1 MRSGALFHRLI
12 LGSAIFLGMAA
23 LSGICSAAAA
33 PAEFV
38 PQWAKSAVWYQI
50 FPDRFRN
57 GDPSN
62 DPTVADIAGADP
74 MAPPK
79 EWRVHPWGSDWY
91 QLQDYEKAN
100 GEPELWKHMQ
110 RRRYGGDI
118 QGIIDK
124 LDYLQDLG
132 INAIYLNPVFDAPS
146 NHKYDGASYHHIDPN
161 FGPDPKGDRALMAS
175 ENPGDPKTW
184 VWTKADELA
193 LKLIDEAHK
202 RGIRIIFDGVF
213 NHMGFNSFA
222 LQDVRRNKMKSPY
235 LGWFTIMSFD
245 EPSAGVTFD
254 YEGWWGNKS
263 LPELRED
270 ANGIVAGPKA
280 YIFAATQRWMDP
292 KGRGTQ
298 HGIDGW
304 RLDVAYM
311 VAHPF
316 WKDWRRHVKA
326 INPEAYL
333 TAEIVNTP
341 DVVKPYLQG
350 DEFDGEMQYN
360 FAFTAAEFLF
370 NEGKYRIGA
379 KAFDKKLAE
388 LRNLY
393 PPGVA
398 YVNQNLFGSH
408 DTNRIG
414 SYIVNRGLGNFRDWG
429 KWFQMSQP
437 VNNPAFQVR
446 RPNAYELQLQKLF
459 VVLQMTYVG
468 APMVY
473 YGDEVGMWGANDP
486 DDRKPMIWPDIA
498 YEKERALPDGK
509 LRPEAQVDEV
519 WQDPELHAFYK
530 KMIGIRNAHPA
541 LRTGSY
547 RTLLADD
554 AHSVFAFERRLGDEV
569 IWVLLN
575 NSEAERTVNLPR
587 SGFDEFEDL
596 LNARTYTGQ
605 RPEVEFVLPAR
616 QSAVLRATV
625 VALNAA
631 ALEIQARK

>member
-1 MRSGALFHRLI
+1 MNIFRPSI
-12 LGSAIFLGMAA
+12 LCMSLVI
-23 LSGICSAAAA
+23 SGIAGGAQQASV
-33 PAEFV
+33 EFV

-50 FPDRFRN
+50 FPERFRN
-57 GDPSN
+57 GDPGN

-74 MAPPK
+74 MQPPK
-79 EWRVHPWGSDWY
+79 QWRVHPWGSDWY
-91 QLQDYEKAN
+91 RLQDYEIAN

-110 RRRYGGDI
+110 RRRYGGDL

-161 FGPDPKGDRALMAS
+161 FGPDPKGDRALMAT

-193 LKLIDEAHK
+193 LKLIREAHA
-202 RGIRIIFDGVF
+202 RGIRVIFDGVF

-222 LQDVRRNKMKSPY
+222 LQDVRRNKLKSPY
-235 LGWFTIMSFD
+235 LGWFTIKSFD
-245 EPSAGVTFD
+245 EPSAGVSFD

-270 ANGIVAGPKA
+270 TGGIVAGPKA
-280 YIFAATQRWMDP
+280 YIFAATERWMNP
-292 KGRGTQ
+292 KGQGAQ
-298 HGIDGW
+298 FGIDGW

-350 DEFDGEMQYN
+350 DEFDAEMHYN

-370 NEGKYRIGA
+370 NTGKNRINA
-379 KAFDKKLAE
+379 RTFDKKLAE
-388 LRNLY
+388 LRTLY

-414 SYIVNRGLGNFRDWG
+414 SYIVNRDLGNFRDWG

-446 RPNAYELQLQKLF
+446 KPNAYELQLQKLF

-486 DDRKPMIWPDIA
+486 DDRKPMIWPDIV
-498 YEKERALPDGK
+498 YEKERALPNQSM
-509 LRPEAQVDEV
+509 RPEAAADQVA
-519 WQDPELHAFYK
+519 QNAELHAFYK
-530 KMIGIRNAHPA
+530 KLIAMRLGHPA

-547 RTLLADD
+547 QTLMADNSAD
-554 AHSVFAFERRLGDEV
+554 VFAYERREGDDTV
-569 IWVLLN
+569 WVVLN
-575 NSEAERTVNLPR
+575 NSNTARTVRLPNR
-587 SGFDEFEDL
+587 GYGRFIALMDGTSYSAENKML
-596 LNARTYTGQ
+596 QLT
-605 RPEVEFVLPAR
+605 LPAKHGSVL
-616 QSAVLRATV
+616 SALVSKSQE
-625 VALNAA
+625 N
-631 ALEIQARK
+631 

>member
-1 MRSGALFHRLI
+1 MKTFIAIGLI
-12 LGSAIFLGMAA
+12 VFATLAQAK
-23 LSGICSAAAA
+23 

-50 FPDRFRN
+50 FPERFRN

-62 DPTVADIAGADP
+62 DPAVADIAGADP
-74 MAPPK
+74 MQPPK
-79 EWRVHPWGSDWY
+79 QWRVHPWGSDWY

-124 LDYLQDLG
+124 LDYLKDLG
-132 INAIYLNPVFDAPS
+132 INAVYLNPVFDSPS
-146 NHKYDGASYHHIDPN
+146 HHKYDGASYHHIDPN
-161 FGPDPKGDRALMAS
+161 FGPDPKGDRALMAK
-175 ENPGDPKTW
+175 ETPGDPNTW

-193 LKLIDEAHK
+193 LKLIAEAHK
-202 RGIRIIFDGVF
+202 RGIRVIFDGVF

-222 LQDVRRNKMKSPY
+222 LQDVRRNKMQSPY
-235 LGWFTIMSFD
+235 LSWFTIKNFD
-245 EPSAGVTFD
+245 NPAAGVEFD

-270 ANGIVAGPKA
+270 AGGIVAGPKA
-280 YIFAATQRWMDP
+280 YIFAATQRWMNP
-292 KGRGTQ
+292 KGQGTQ
-298 HGIDGW
+298 YGIDGW

-311 VAHPF
+311 VAHAF

-370 NEGKYRIGA
+370 NEGKYRISA
-379 KAFDKKLAE
+379 REFDRKLAE
-388 LRNLY
+388 LRDLY

-408 DTNRIG
+408 DTNRLG
-414 SYIVNRGLGNFRDWG
+414 SYIVNRDLGNFRDWG

-437 VNNPAFQVR
+437 INNPDFRVR
-446 RPNAYELQLQKLF
+446 KPNEAELQLQKLF
-459 VVLQMTYVG
+459 IVLQMTYVG

-473 YGDEVGMWGANDP
+473 YGDEVGMWGGNDP

-498 YEKERALPDGK
+498 YEKERALPK
-509 LRPEAQVDEV
+509 QNLRPESEADTVAQNTH
-519 WQDPELHAFYK
+519 LHAFYK
-530 KMIGIRNAHPA
+530 KLIAIRNGAPA
-541 LRTGSY
+541 LQRGSY
-547 RTLLADD
+547 KTLLADNGN
-554 AHSVFAFERRLGDEV
+554 AVFAYERKLGDET
-569 IWVLLN
+569 IWVILN
-575 NSEAERTVNLPR
+575 NSESAQSVRLPR
-587 SGFDEFEDL
+587 AGFDEFEDVL
-596 LNARTYTGQ
+596 NDKTYGWQQGDLEIELAGKQGAVLNALKIPIHSG
-605 RPEVEFVLPAR
+605 V
-616 QSAVLRATV
+616 
-625 VALNAA
+625 
-631 ALEIQARK
+631 IKK

>member
-1 MRSGALFHRLI
+1 MISCTRLSR
-12 LGSAIFLGMAA
+12 LLSVAGLVLLSVVFAGMSSAQTTQT
-23 LSGICSAAAA
+23 
-33 PAEFV
+33 EFV

-50 FPDRFRN
+50 FPERFRN
-57 GDPSN
+57 GDSTN

-74 MAPPK
+74 MEAPK
-79 EWRVHPWGSDWY
+79 QWRVHPWGSDWY

-124 LDYLQDLG
+124 LDYLKDLG
-132 INAIYLNPVFDAPS
+132 INAIYLNPVFDSPS
-146 NHKYDGASYHHIDPN
+146 NHKYDAASYHHIDPN
-161 FGPDPKGDRALMAS
+161 FGPDPKGDRQVMQK

-222 LQDVRRNKMKSPY
+222 LQDVRRHKMDSPY
-235 LGWFTIMSFD
+235 LGWFSIKNFD
-245 EPSAGVTFD
+245 DPSAGITFD
-254 YEGWWGNKS
+254 YVGWWGNKS
-263 LPELRED
+263 LPELREN

-280 YIFAATQRWMDP
+280 YIFAATERWMNP
-292 KGRGTQ
+292 KGMGTQ

-316 WKDWRRHVKA
+316 WKDWRNQVKQ
-326 INPEAYL
+326 INAEAYL

-341 DVVKPYLQG
+341 DVAKPYLLG
-350 DEFDGEMQYN
+350 DEFDAEMHYN
-360 FAFTAAEFLF
+360 FAFTAAEFFF
-370 NEGKYRIGA
+370 NDGKYRINA
-379 KAFDKKLAE
+379 KAFDKRLAE
-388 LRNLY
+388 LRSIY

-429 KWFQMSQP
+429 KWFGMSQP
-437 VNNPAFQVR
+437 ANNPAYQVR
-446 RPNAYELQLQKLF
+446 KPNAYELQLQKLF
-459 VVLQMTYVG
+459 VIFQMTYVG

-486 DDRKPMIWPDIA
+486 DDRKPMLWPDIR
-498 YEKERALPDGK
+498 YSDECALPNGS
-509 LRPEAQVDEV
+509 LRPLDKCDKVEINNDLRAHYQK
-519 WQDPELHAFYK
+519 L
-530 KMIGIRNAHPA
+530 ISIRNSHKA
-541 LRTGSY
+541 LQTGTY
-547 RTLLADD
+547 KTLLADE
-554 AHSVFAFERRLGDEV
+554 AKNVFAFQRQLGDET
-569 IWVLLN
+569 IWVILN
-575 NSEAERTVNLPR
+575 NSDLEQRVSLP
-587 SGFDEFEDL
+587 SGEFHVFVDKL
-596 LNARTYTGQ
+596 HGGSKAAVKNRL
-605 RPEVEFVLPAR
+605 EVILPAR
-616 QSAVLRATV
+616 QATIFDAGMV
-625 VALNAA
+625 EVHGGTL
-631 ALEIQARK
+631 KK

>member
-1 MRSGALFHRLI
+1 MEVGLICRRHIVFPIIGISLALLSASATARSEAV
-12 LGSAIFLGMAA
+12 
-23 LSGICSAAAA
+23 
-33 PAEFV
+33 EFV

-74 MAPPK
+74 MEPPK
-79 EWRVHPWGSDWY
+79 QWRVHPWGSDWY

-124 LDYLQDLG
+124 LDYLKDLG
-132 INAIYLNPVFDAPS
+132 INAIYLNPVFDSPS
-146 NHKYDGASYHHIDPN
+146 HHKYDGASYHHIDPN
-161 FGPDPKGDRALMAS
+161 FGPDPEGDRAMMAK

-193 LKLIDEAHK
+193 LKLIAEAHK

-222 LQDVRRNKMKSPY
+222 LQDVRRNKLKSPY
-235 LGWFTIMSFD
+235 LSWFTIKNFD
-245 EPSAGVTFD
+245 DPQAGVVFD

-280 YIFAATQRWMDP
+280 YIYAATERWMNP
-292 KGRGTQ
+292 KGKGIQ

-316 WKDWRRHVKA
+316 WKDWRRHVKS
-326 INPEAYL
+326 INSEAYL

-370 NEGKYRIGA
+370 NEGKYRITA
-379 KAFDKKLAE
+379 REFDRKLAE
-388 LRNLY
+388 LRELY

-414 SYIVNRGLGNFRDWG
+414 SYIVNRDLGNFRDWG

-437 VNNPAFQVR
+437 HNNPDYRVR
-446 RPNAYELQLQKLF
+446 KPNAAELQLQKLF

-486 DDRKPMIWPDIA
+486 DDRKPMVWPDIV
-498 YEKERALPDGK
+498 YEKERALPK
-509 LRPEAQVDEV
+509 KNLRPEIEADSVEQNL
-519 WQDPELHAFYK
+519 ELHAFYRK
-530 KMIGIRNAHPA
+530 LIHIRNQHPS
-541 LRTGSY
+541 LQIGTY
-547 RTLLADD
+547 QTLLADNAD
-554 AHSVFAFERRLGDEV
+554 DVFAYQRRSGNEV
-569 IWVLLN
+569 IWVILN
-575 NSEAERTVNLPR
+575 NGTGERIVRLPR
-587 SGFDEFEDL
+587 MGFDEFEDL
-596 LNARTYTGQ
+596 LNARTYAGQ
-605 RPEVEFVLPAR
+605 RPEMEFVVPAK
-616 QSAVLRATV
+616 QAAVLEARV
-625 VALNAA
+625 IPLNAGA
-631 ALEIQARK
+631 VKK

>member
-1 MRSGALFHRLI
+1 MRAIKPLLLI
-12 LGSAIFLGMAA
+12 LLATTACHASAKPA
-23 LSGICSAAAA
+23 
-33 PAEFV
+33 AEFV
-38 PQWAKSAVWYQI
+38 PQWAKSAVWYQV
-50 FPDRFRN
+50 FPDRFRT

-74 MAPPK
+74 MEPPK
-79 EWRVHPWGSDWY
+79 QWRVHPWGSDWY

-110 RRRYGGDI
+110 RRRYGGDL

-124 LDYLQDLG
+124 LDYLKDLG
-132 INAIYLNPVFDAPS
+132 INAIYLNPVFDSPS
-146 NHKYDGASYHHIDPN
+146 HHKYDGASYHHIDPN
-161 FGPDPKGDRALMAS
+161 FGPDPKGDRALMAK

-193 LKLIDEAHK
+193 LTLIAEAHK
-202 RGIRIIFDGVF
+202 RGIRVIFDGVF

-235 LGWFTIMSFD
+235 LSWFTIKNFD
-245 EPSAGVTFD
+245 DPVSGVQFD

-270 ANGIVAGPKA
+270 AKGIVSGPKA
-280 YIFAATQRWMDP
+280 YIFAATERWMNP
-292 KGRGTQ
+292 KGKGTQ

-350 DEFDGEMQYN
+350 DEFDAEMQYN

-370 NEGKYRIGA
+370 NEGKYGITARE
-379 KAFDKKLAE
+379 FDRKLAE
-388 LRNLY
+388 LRTLY

-414 SYIVNRGLGNFRDWG
+414 SYIVNRTLGNFRDWG

-437 VNNPAFQVR
+437 INNPEFSVR
-446 RPNAYELQLQKLF
+446 KPNASELQLQKLF

-473 YGDEVGMWGANDP
+473 YGDEVGMWGGNDP

-498 YEKERALPDGK
+498 YEKERALPRQN
-509 LRPEAQVDEV
+509 LRPESEADTVVQNL
-519 WQDPELHAFYK
+519 ELHAFYRK
-530 KMIGIRNAHPA
+530 LIGIRNAHPA
-541 LRTGSY
+541 LQIGSY
-547 RTLLADD
+547 RTLLADN
-554 AHSVFAFERRLGDEV
+554 GDEV
-569 IWVLLN
+569 FAYERHAGGETLWVILN
-575 NSEAERTVNLPR
+575 NSASQRRVRLPR
-587 SGFDEFEDL
+587 GNFDEFEDL
-596 LNARTYTGQ
+596 LNDRTYVGQ
-605 RPEVEFVLPAR
+605 RPEVEFTVPAK
-616 QSAVLRATV
+616 QAAVLRANRIP
-625 VALNAA
+625 LNAGPV
-631 ALEIQARK
+631 KK

>member
-1 MRSGALFHRLI
+1 MSSYTRCCRSYSIAGLVLFLVFFAEMS
-12 LGSAIFLGMAA
+12 SAQTTQT
-23 LSGICSAAAA
+23 
-33 PAEFV
+33 EFV

-50 FPDRFRN
+50 FPERFRN
-57 GDPSN
+57 GDSSN
-62 DPTVADIAGADP
+62 DPKVADIAGADP
-74 MAPPK
+74 MDPPK
-79 EWRVHPWGSDWY
+79 KWHVHPWGSDWY

-100 GEPELWKHMQ
+100 AEPELWKHMQ

-124 LDYLQDLG
+124 LDYLKDLG
-132 INAIYLNPVFDAPS
+132 INAVYLNPVFDAPS

-161 FGPDPKGDRALMAS
+161 FGPDPKGDRLLMS
-175 ENPGDPKTW
+175 KEDPGDPKTW

-193 LKLIDEAHK
+193 LKLIDEAHT

-222 LQDVRRNKMKSPY
+222 LQDVRRNKMDSPY
-235 LGWFTIMSFD
+235 LSWFTIKNFD
-245 EPSAGVTFD
+245 DPAAGIQFD

-270 ANGIVAGPKA
+270 ASGIVAGPKA
-280 YIFAATQRWMDP
+280 YIFAATERWMNP
-292 KGRGTQ
+292 KGKGPQ

-316 WKDWRRHVKA
+316 WKDWRQHVKA

-350 DEFDGEMQYN
+350 DEFDAEMQYN

-370 NEGKYRIGA
+370 NDGKYRIGA

-388 LRNLY
+388 LRTLY

-429 KWFQMSQP
+429 KWFGMSQP
-437 VNNPAFQVR
+437 ANNPAFQVR
-446 RPNAYELQLQKLF
+446 KPNAYELQLQKLF
-459 VVLQMTYVG
+459 VIFQMTYVG
-468 APMVY
+468 APMMY

-486 DDRKPMIWPDIA
+486 DDRKPMLWSDIS
-498 YEKERALPDGK
+498 YSDERALPNGSLRALDKADKVEINADLCAHYQK
-509 LRPEAQVDEV
+509 L
-519 WQDPELHAFYK
+519 
-530 KMIGIRNAHPA
+530 ISIRNSHKA
-541 LRTGSY
+541 LQTGTY
-547 RTLLADD
+547 KTLLADD
-554 AHSVFAFERRLGDEV
+554 TKNIFAFQRQLGNET
-569 IWVLLN
+569 IWVILN
-575 NSEAERTVNLPR
+575 NSDAEQKVRLPR
-587 SGFDEFEDL
+587 AGFDEFEDVL
-596 LNARTYTGQ
+596 NDRTHAWQKGDLEIALAAKQAAVLKALVVPLNAGA
-605 RPEVEFVLPAR
+605 P
-616 QSAVLRATV
+616 
-625 VALNAA
+625 
-631 ALEIQARK
+631 KK

>member
-1 MRSGALFHRLI
+1 MRFHQFLTAVL
-12 LGSAIFLGMAA
+12 LGCAASA
-23 LSGICSAAAA
+23 SSAAETS
-33 PAEFV
+33 PEFV

-50 FPDRFRN
+50 FPERFRN

-74 MAPPK
+74 MDPPK
-79 EWRVHPWGSDWY
+79 QWRVHPWGSDWY

-110 RRRYGGDI
+110 RRRYGGDL
-118 QGIIDK
+118 QGVIDK

-161 FGPDPKGDRALMAS
+161 FGPDPKGDRALMAK

-193 LKLIDEAHK
+193 LKLIAEAHR
-202 RGIRIIFDGVF
+202 RGIRVIFDGVF

-235 LGWFTIMSFD
+235 LSWFTIKNFD
-245 EPSAGVTFD
+245 DPASGVQFD

-280 YIFAATQRWMDP
+280 YIFAATQRWMNP
-292 KGRGTQ
+292 KGQGTQ

-341 DVVKPYLQG
+341 EVVKPYLQG
-350 DEFDGEMQYN
+350 DEFDAEMHYN

-370 NEGKYRIGA
+370 NEGKYRISA
-379 KAFDKKLAE
+379 REFDRKLAE
-388 LRNLY
+388 LRTLY

-437 VNNPAFQVR
+437 INNPAFSVR
-446 RPNAYELQLQKLF
+446 KPNAAELQLQKLF

-473 YGDEVGMWGANDP
+473 YGDEVGMWGGNDP
-486 DDRKPMIWPDIA
+486 DDRKPMIWPDIV
-498 YEKERALPDGK
+498 YEKERALPKQD
-509 LRPEAQVDEV
+509 LRPESEADTVVQNAD
-519 WQDPELHAFYK
+519 LHAFYK
-530 KMIGIRNAHPA
+530 KLIGIRNAHPA

-547 RTLLADD
+547 KTLLADN
-554 AHSVFAFERRLGDEV
+554 GDEV
-569 IWVLLN
+569 FAYERQSGDEVLWVILN
-575 NSEAERTVNLPR
+575 NSEREQTVRLPR
-587 SGFDEFEDL
+587 AGFDEFEDL
-596 LNARTYTGQ
+596 LNGRTYAGQ
-605 RPEVEFVLPAR
+605 RAEMEFSVSAK
-616 QSAVLRATV
+616 QAAVLRAV
-625 VALNAA
+625 RVPLNGSAPG
-631 ALEIQARK
+631 R

>member
-1 MRSGALFHRLI
+1 MKRIYAFVLMGF
-12 LGSAIFLGMAA
+12 AA
-23 LSGICSAAAA
+23 VAHAQTSAADG
-33 PAEFV
+33 V

-57 GDPSN
+57 GDPAN

-74 MAPPK
+74 MAPPGQ
-79 EWRVHPWGSDWY
+79 WRVHPWGSDWY

-110 RRRYGGDI
+110 RRRYGGDL
-118 QGIIDK
+118 QGIIDE

-161 FGPDPKGDRALMAS
+161 FGPDPAGDRALMRT
-175 ENPGDPKTW
+175 ENPGDPDTW

-193 LKLIDEAHK
+193 LKLIAEAHK
-202 RGIRIIFDGVF
+202 RGMRVIFDGVF

-222 LQDVRRNKMKSPY
+222 LQDVRRNKSGSPY
-235 LGWFTIMSFD
+235 LDWFTIKSFD
-245 EPSAGVTFD
+245 DAAAGTVFD

-280 YIFAATQRWMDP
+280 YIFAATERWMNP
-292 KGRGTQ
+292 KGQGSAA
-298 HGIDGW
+298 GIDGW

-326 INPEAYL
+326 INPDAYL
-333 TAEIVNTP
+333 TAELVTTP
-341 DVVKPYLQG
+341 DKAVPYLMG
-350 DEFDGEMQYN
+350 DEFDAEMNYN
-360 FAFTAAEFLF
+360 FAFTAAEFFF
-370 NEGKYRIGA
+370 NSKSGWFAIDAGE
-379 KAFDKKLAE
+379 FDRKLAA
-388 LRNLY
+388 LRGLY
-393 PPGVA
+393 PADVA
-398 YVNQNLFGSH
+398 YLNQNLFGSH

-429 KWFQMSQP
+429 KWFAMSQP
-437 VNNPAFQVR
+437 VNNPSYRVR
-446 RPNAYELQLQKLF
+446 KPNADELRMQKLF
-459 VVLQMTYVG
+459 VVFQMTYVG

-473 YGDEVGMWGANDP
+473 YGDEVGMWGGNDP
-486 DDRKPMIWPDIA
+486 DDRKPMVWPDIA
-498 YEKERALPDGK
+498 YEDERALPGQN
-509 LRPEAQVDEV
+509 LRPASEADAVAQNSD
-519 WQDPELHAFYK
+519 LFAFYK
-530 KMIGIRNAHPA
+530 KMIGIRNSHRA
-541 LRTGSY
+541 LQIGDY

-554 AHSVFAFERRLGDEV
+554 AAGVFAFQRQLGDET
-569 IWVLLN
+569 IWVILN
-575 NSEAERTVNLPR
+575 NSDEAQTVRLPR

-596 LNARTYTGQ
+596 LNDRTYAWQQGDL
-605 RPEVEFVLPAR
+605 EIALPAK
-616 QSAVLRATV
+616 QAAVLN
-625 VALNAA
+625 ALKIPVHTGS
-631 ALEIQARK
+631 LKKSR

>member
-1 MRSGALFHRLI
+1 MRAIKPLLLI
-12 LGSAIFLGMAA
+12 LLATTACHASAKPA
-23 LSGICSAAAA
+23 
-33 PAEFV
+33 AEFV
-38 PQWAKSAVWYQI
+38 PQWAKSAVWYQV

-74 MAPPK
+74 MEPPK
-79 EWRVHPWGSDWY
+79 QWRVHPWGSDWY

-110 RRRYGGDI
+110 RRRYGGDL

-124 LDYLQDLG
+124 LDYLKDLG
-132 INAIYLNPVFDAPS
+132 INAIYLNPIFDSPS
-146 NHKYDGASYHHIDPN
+146 HHKYDGASYHHIDPN
-161 FGPDPKGDRALMAS
+161 FGPDPKGDRALMAK

-193 LKLIDEAHK
+193 LKLIAEAHK

-222 LQDVRRNKMKSPY
+222 LQDVRRNKMNSPY
-235 LGWFTIMSFD
+235 LGWFTIKNFD
-245 EPSAGVTFD
+245 DPASGVEFD

-270 ANGIVAGPKA
+270 AKGIVPGPKA
-280 YIFAATQRWMDP
+280 YIFAATERWMNP
-292 KGRGTQ
+292 KGKGTQ

-350 DEFDGEMQYN
+350 DEFDAEMQYN

-370 NEGKYRIGA
+370 NEGKYRINA
-379 KAFDKKLAE
+379 REFDRNLAE
-388 LRNLY
+388 LRTLY

-414 SYIVNRGLGNFRDWG
+414 SYIVNRTLGNFRDWG

-437 VNNPAFQVR
+437 INNPEFSVR
-446 RPNAYELQLQKLF
+446 KPNASELQLQKLF

-473 YGDEVGMWGANDP
+473 YGDEVGMWGGNDP
-486 DDRKPMIWPDIA
+486 DDRKPMIWPDID
-498 YEKERALPDGK
+498 YEKERALPRQT
-509 LRPEAQVDEV
+509 LRPESEADTVVQNL
-519 WQDPELHAFYK
+519 ELHAFYRK
-530 KMIGIRNAHPA
+530 LIGIRNAHPA
-541 LRTGSY
+541 LQIGAY
-547 RTLLADD
+547 RTLLADN
-554 AHSVFAFERRLGDEV
+554 GDEV
-569 IWVLLN
+569 FAYERQAGGETLWVILN
-575 NSEAERTVNLPR
+575 NSASQRSVRLPR
-587 SGFDEFEDL
+587 GNFDEFEDL
-596 LNARTYTGQ
+596 LNDRTYAGQ
-605 RPEVEFVLPAR
+605 RPEVEFTVPAK
-616 QSAVLRATV
+616 QAAVLRANRIP
-625 VALNAA
+625 LNGGPV
-631 ALEIQARK
+631 KK

>member
-1 MRSGALFHRLI
+1 MRISLRFLLCVSLGASGYAE
-12 LGSAIFLGMAA
+12 GAEQSAT
-23 LSGICSAAAA
+23 
-33 PAEFV
+33 EFV

-50 FPDRFRN
+50 FPERFRN

-62 DPTVADIAGADP
+62 DPRVADIAGADP
-74 MAPPK
+74 MEPPK
-79 EWRVHPWGSDWY
+79 QWRLHPWGSDWY
-91 QLQDYEKAN
+91 RLQDYEIAN

-110 RRRYGGDI
+110 RRRYGGDL
-118 QGIIDK
+118 QGILDK

-161 FGPDPKGDRALMAS
+161 FGPDPKGDRALMAT
-175 ENPGDPKTW
+175 ENPGDPKSW

-193 LKLIDEAHK
+193 LKLIREAHA
-202 RGIRIIFDGVF
+202 RGIRVIFDGVF

-222 LQDVRRNKMKSPY
+222 LQDVRRNKMQSPY
-235 LGWFTIMSFD
+235 LGWFTIKSFD
-245 EPSAGVTFD
+245 EPSAGVSFD

-270 ANGIVAGPKA
+270 AQGIVAGPKA
-280 YIFAATQRWMDP
+280 YIYAATERWMNP
-292 KGRGTQ
+292 KGQGAQ
-298 HGIDGW
+298 FGIDGW

-350 DEFDGEMQYN
+350 DEFDAEMQYN

-370 NEGKYRIGA
+370 NEGKYRINA
-379 KAFDKKLAE
+379 RAFDKKLAE
-388 LRNLY
+388 LRTLY

-414 SYIVNRGLGNFRDWG
+414 SYIVNRDLGNFRDWG

-437 VNNPAFQVR
+437 VNNPNYRVR
-446 RPNAYELQLQKLF
+446 KPNATELQLQKLF

-468 APMVY
+468 SPMVY

-486 DDRKPMIWPDIA
+486 DDRKPMIWPDIV
-498 YEKERALPDGK
+498 YEKERALPNQT
-509 LRPEAQVDEV
+509 LRPEADADSVIQNL
-519 WQDPELHAFYK
+519 ELRAFYK
-530 KMIGIRNAHPA
+530 KLIAIRLSHPA

-547 RTLLADD
+547 QTLLADNAAD
-554 AHSVFAFERRLGDEV
+554 VFAYQRREGDDVVWV
-569 IWVLLN
+569 ILN
-575 NSEAERTVNLPR
+575 NSSAPRILKLPSLGF
-587 SGFDEFEDL
+587 SGFKSLMDDASFTAKNNRL
-596 LNARTYTGQ
+596 QLTI
-605 RPEVEFVLPAR
+605 PAK
-616 QSAVLRATV
+616 QGLV
-625 VALNAA
+625 VSV
-631 ALEIQARK
+631 Q

>member
-1 MRSGALFHRLI
+1 MRIPL
-12 LGSAIFLGMAA
+12 IFLCCASLA
-23 LSGICSAAAA
+23 VSAFATGAEKS
-33 PAEFV
+33 PTEFV

-50 FPDRFRN
+50 FPERFRN
-57 GDPSN
+57 GDPDN

-74 MAPPK
+74 MEPPK
-79 EWRVHPWGSDWY
+79 QWQVHPWGSDWY
-91 QLQDYEKAN
+91 QLQGYEIAN

-110 RRRYGGDI
+110 RRRYGGDL
-118 QGIIDK
+118 QGILDK

-132 INAIYLNPVFDAPS
+132 VNALYLNPVFDAPS

-161 FGPDPKGDRALMAS
+161 FGPDPKGDRALMAT

-193 LKLIDEAHK
+193 LTLIREAHK
-202 RGIRIIFDGVF
+202 RGIRVIFDGVF

-222 LQDVRRNKMKSPY
+222 LQDVRRNKLKSPY
-235 LGWFTIMSFD
+235 LGWFTIKSFD
-245 EPSAGVTFD
+245 EPSAGVSFD

-270 ANGIVAGPKA
+270 AQGIVAGPKA
-280 YIFAATQRWMDP
+280 YIYAATERWMNP
-292 KGRGTQ
+292 KGQGTQ
-298 HGIDGW
+298 FGIDGW

-316 WKDWRRHVKA
+316 WKDWRRHVKS

-341 DVVKPYLQG
+341 EVVKPYLQG
-350 DEFDGEMQYN
+350 DEFDAEMHYN

-370 NEGKYRIGA
+370 NEGRHRINA
-379 KAFDKKLAE
+379 RAFDKKLAE
-388 LRNLY
+388 LRTLY

-414 SYIVNRGLGNFRDWG
+414 SYIVNRDLGNFRDWG

-437 VNNPAFQVR
+437 VNNPSYRVR
-446 RPNAYELQLQKLF
+446 KPNAAELKLQKLF

-486 DDRKPMIWPDIA
+486 DDRKPMIWPDIV
-498 YEKERALPDGK
+498 YEKERALPNQS
-509 LRPEAQVDEV
+509 LRPESEADLVVQND
-519 WQDPELHAFYK
+519 DLHAFYK
-530 KMIGIRNAHPA
+530 KLIAIRLSHPA

-547 RTLLADD
+547 QTLMADNATDVFAYERREGDD
-554 AHSVFAFERRLGDEV
+554 AVWV
-569 IWVLLN
+569 ILN
-575 NSEAERTVNLPR
+575 NSGQSQSVRLPKR
-587 SGFDEFEDL
+587 GYDHFIALTEGASVDADTKTLQLEMPAKQG
-596 LNARTYTGQ
+596 
-605 RPEVEFVLPAR
+605 VVL
-616 QSAVLRATV
+616 SAH
-625 VALNAA
+625 
-631 ALEIQARK
+631 

>member
-1 MRSGALFHRLI
+1 MTIFRQYVFCMSLVMCGYAAGAQQ
-12 LGSAIFLGMAA
+12 
-23 LSGICSAAAA
+23 A
-33 PAEFV
+33 PVEFV

-50 FPDRFRN
+50 FPERFRN

-62 DPTVADIAGADP
+62 DPSVADIAGADP
-74 MAPPK
+74 MQPPK
-79 EWRVHPWGSDWY
+79 QWRVHPWGSDWY
-91 QLQDYEKAN
+91 RLQDYEIAN

-110 RRRYGGDI
+110 RRRYGGDL
-118 QGIIDK
+118 QGIVDK

-161 FGPDPKGDRALMAS
+161 FGPDPKGDRALMAT

-193 LKLIDEAHK
+193 LKLIREAHA
-202 RGIRIIFDGVF
+202 RGIRVIFDGVF

-222 LQDVRRNKMKSPY
+222 LQDVRRNKLKSPY
-235 LGWFTIMSFD
+235 LGWFTIKSFD
-245 EPSAGVTFD
+245 EPSAGVSFD

-270 ANGIVAGPKA
+270 TGGIVAGPKA
-280 YIFAATQRWMDP
+280 YIFAATERWMNP
-292 KGRGTQ
+292 KGQGAQ
-298 HGIDGW
+298 FGIDGW

-350 DEFDGEMQYN
+350 DEFDAEMHYN

-370 NEGKYRIGA
+370 NTGKYRINA
-379 KAFDKKLAE
+379 RTFDKKLAE
-388 LRNLY
+388 LRTLY

-414 SYIVNRGLGNFRDWG
+414 SYIVNRDLGNFRDWG

-446 RPNAYELQLQKLF
+446 KPNAYELQLQKLF

-486 DDRKPMIWPDIA
+486 DDRKPMIWPDIV
-498 YEKERALPDGK
+498 YEKERALPNQS
-509 LRPEAQVDEV
+509 LRSVAEADQVA
-519 WQDPELHAFYK
+519 QNAELHAFYK
-530 KMIGIRNAHPA
+530 KLIAIRLSHPA

-547 RTLLADD
+547 QTLLADNSAD
-554 AHSVFAFERRLGDEV
+554 VFAYERREGADTV
-569 IWVLLN
+569 WVVLN
-575 NSEAERTVNLPR
+575 NSDTARTVRLPDR
-587 SGFDEFEDL
+587 GYGRFIALMDGTSYAAENNMLQLTVPAKHGS
-596 LNARTYTGQ
+596 
-605 RPEVEFVLPAR
+605 VL
-616 QSAVLRATV
+616 SALDSTSQK
-625 VALNAA
+625 N
-631 ALEIQARK
+631 

>member
-1 MRSGALFHRLI
+1 MK
-12 LGSAIFLGMAA
+12 AA
-23 LSGICSAAAA
+23 LICRRHIVFPIIGFGLALLSATSAARSA

-50 FPDRFRN
+50 FPERFRN

-74 MAPPK
+74 MQPPK
-79 EWRVHPWGSDWY
+79 QWRVHPWGSDWY

-124 LDYLQDLG
+124 LDYLKNLG

-161 FGPDPKGDRALMAS
+161 FGPDPKGDRALMAK

-193 LKLIDEAHK
+193 LKLIAEAHK
-202 RGIRIIFDGVF
+202 RGIRVIFDGVF

-222 LQDVRRNKMKSPY
+222 LQDVRRHKMQSPY
-235 LGWFTIMSFD
+235 LSWFTIKNFD
-245 EPSAGVTFD
+245 NPAAGVEFD

-270 ANGIVAGPKA
+270 AGGIVAGPKA
-280 YIFAATQRWMDP
+280 YIFAATQRWMNP
-292 KGRGTQ
+292 KGQGTQ

-311 VAHPF
+311 VAHAF

-370 NEGKYRIGA
+370 NEGKYRITA
-379 KAFDKKLAE
+379 REFDRKLAE
-388 LRNLY
+388 LRDLY

-408 DTNRIG
+408 DTNRLG
-414 SYIVNRGLGNFRDWG
+414 SYIVNRDLGNFRDWG

-437 VNNPAFQVR
+437 INNPDFQVR
-446 RPNAYELQLQKLF
+446 KPNAAELQLQKLF
-459 VVLQMTYVG
+459 IVLQMTYVG

-473 YGDEVGMWGANDP
+473 YGDEVGMWGGNDP
-486 DDRKPMIWPDIA
+486 DDRKPMIWADIV
-498 YEKERALPDGK
+498 YEKERTLPK
-509 LRPEAQVDEV
+509 QNLRPEPEADTVAQNTD
-519 WQDPELHAFYK
+519 LHAFYK
-530 KMIGIRNAHPA
+530 KLIAIRNGAPA
-541 LRTGSY
+541 LQRGSY
-547 RTLLADD
+547 KTLLADNGN
-554 AHSVFAFERRLGDEV
+554 AVFAYERRLGDEV
-569 IWVLLN
+569 VWVILN
-575 NSEAERTVNLPR
+575 NSNAEQIVRLPR
-587 SGFDEFEDL
+587 MGFDEFEDL
-596 LNARTYTGQ
+596 LNDRTYAGQ
-605 RPEVEFVLPAR
+605 RPEMEFVLPAK
-616 QSAVLRATV
+616 QAAVLNAMKIP
-625 VALNAA
+625 LNAS
-631 ALEIQARK
+631 R

>member
-1 MRSGALFHRLI
+1 LLI
-12 LGSAIFLGMAA
+12 LLAA
-23 LSGICSAAAA
+23 TACHATAKPS
-33 PAEFV
+33 AEFV

-57 GDPSN
+57 GDSSN

-74 MAPPK
+74 MEPPK
-79 EWRVHPWGSDWY
+79 QWRVHPWGSDWY

-110 RRRYGGDI
+110 RRRYGGDL

-124 LDYLQDLG
+124 LDYLKDLG
-132 INAIYLNPVFDAPS
+132 INAIYLNPVFDSPS
-146 NHKYDGASYHHIDPN
+146 HHKYDGASYHHIDPN
-161 FGPDPKGDRALMAS
+161 FGPDPKGDRALMAK

-193 LKLIDEAHK
+193 LKLIEEAHK

-213 NHMGFNSFA
+213 NHMGFNRFA
-222 LQDVRRNKMKSPY
+222 LQDVRRNKMNSPY
-235 LGWFTIMSFD
+235 LGWFTIKNFD
-245 EPSAGVTFD
+245 DPASGVEFD

-270 ANGIVAGPKA
+270 AKGIVPGPKA
-280 YIFAATQRWMDP
+280 YIFAATERWMNP
-292 KGRGTQ
+292 KGKGTQ

-350 DEFDGEMQYN
+350 DEFDAEMQYN

-370 NEGKYRIGA
+370 NEGKYRITA
-379 KAFDKKLAE
+379 REFDRKLAE
-388 LRNLY
+388 LRTLY

-414 SYIVNRGLGNFRDWG
+414 SYIVNRTLGNFRDWG

-437 VNNPAFQVR
+437 INNPEFSVR
-446 RPNAYELQLQKLF
+446 KPNASELQLQKLY

-473 YGDEVGMWGANDP
+473 YGDEVGMWGGNDP
-486 DDRKPMIWPDIA
+486 DDRKPMIWPDIV
-498 YEKERALPDGK
+498 YEKERALPRQT
-509 LRPEAQVDEV
+509 LRPESEADTVLQNL
-519 WQDPELHAFYK
+519 ELHAFYR

-541 LRTGSY
+541 LQIGTY
-547 RTLLADD
+547 RTLLADN
-554 AHSVFAFERRLGDEV
+554 GDEV
-569 IWVLLN
+569 FAYERQAGGETLWVILN
-575 NSEAERTVNLPR
+575 NSVSQRSVRLPR
-587 SGFDEFEDL
+587 GNFDEFEDL
-596 LNARTYTGQ
+596 LNDRTYAGQ
-605 RPEVEFVLPAR
+605 RPEAEFTVPAK
-616 QSAVLRATV
+616 QAAVLRANRIP
-625 VALNAA
+625 LNAGPV
-631 ALEIQARK
+631 KK

>member
-1 MRSGALFHRLI
+1 MNIFRSSILCMSLVISGFAAGAQQ
-12 LGSAIFLGMAA
+12 A
-23 LSGICSAAAA
+23 SG
-33 PAEFV
+33 EFV

-50 FPDRFRN
+50 FPERFRN

-62 DPTVADIAGADP
+62 DPSVADIAGADP
-74 MAPPK
+74 MQPPK
-79 EWRVHPWGSDWY
+79 QWRVHPWGSDWY
-91 QLQDYEKAN
+91 RLQDYEIAN

-110 RRRYGGDI
+110 RRRYGGDL
-118 QGIIDK
+118 QGILDK

-161 FGPDPKGDRALMAS
+161 FGPDPKGDRALMAT

-193 LKLIDEAHK
+193 LKLIHEAHA
-202 RGIRIIFDGVF
+202 RGIRVIFDGVF

-222 LQDVRRNKMKSPY
+222 LQDVRRNKLKSPY
-235 LGWFTIMSFD
+235 LGWFTIKSFD
-245 EPSAGVTFD
+245 EPSAGVSFD

-270 ANGIVAGPKA
+270 SGGIVAGPKA
-280 YIFAATQRWMDP
+280 YIFAATERWMNP
-292 KGRGTQ
+292 KGQGAQ
-298 HGIDGW
+298 FGIDGW

-350 DEFDGEMQYN
+350 DEFDAEMHYN

-370 NEGKYRIGA
+370 NTGKYRINA
-379 KAFDKKLAE
+379 RTFDKKLAE
-388 LRNLY
+388 LRTLY

-414 SYIVNRGLGNFRDWG
+414 SYIVNRDLGNFRDWG

-446 RPNAYELQLQKLF
+446 KPNAYELQLQKLF

-486 DDRKPMIWPDIA
+486 DDRKPMIWPDIV
-498 YEKERALPDGK
+498 YEKERALPNQS
-509 LRPEAQVDEV
+509 LRPEAEADQVA
-519 WQDPELHAFYK
+519 QNAELHAFYK
-530 KMIGIRNAHPA
+530 KLIAIRLSHPA

-547 RTLLADD
+547 QTLLADNSAD
-554 AHSVFAFERRLGDEV
+554 VFAYERREGDDTV
-569 IWVLLN
+569 WVVLN
-575 NSEAERTVNLPR
+575 NSDTARTVRLPNR
-587 SGFDEFEDL
+587 GYGRFIALMDGTSYSAE
-596 LNARTYTGQ
+596 NN
-605 RPEVEFVLPAR
+605 VLQLTVPAKHGSVL
-616 QSAVLRATV
+616 SALDSTSQK
-625 VALNAA
+625 N
-631 ALEIQARK
+631 